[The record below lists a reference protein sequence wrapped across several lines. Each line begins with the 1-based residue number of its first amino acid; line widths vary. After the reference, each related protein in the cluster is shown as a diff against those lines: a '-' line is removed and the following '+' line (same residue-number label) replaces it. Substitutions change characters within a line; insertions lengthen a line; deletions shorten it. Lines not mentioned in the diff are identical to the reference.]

1 MDSID
6 SGLFAT
12 FGRALYVAQYFEANC
27 RALATLLDVKDT
39 HKSGKISASNE
50 NQDFSKFV
58 NKLWKRLLAQNI
70 DRLVNQDTPHKLRTF
85 LFPILDE
92 ARRARN
98 YIAHNLTPGCETL
111 AFETAIQEGLVEK
124 VHKLVTKVAEADKH
138 ICCIMQAVTNE
149 PIPTGEYLKQYQEGI
164 ASWVCEPAL
173 A

>member
-1 MDSID
+1 M
-6 SGLFAT
+6 
-12 FGRALYVAQYFEANC
+12 
-27 RALATLLDVKDT
+27 
-39 HKSGKISASNE
+39 
-50 NQDFSKFV
+50 
-58 NKLWKRLLAQNI
+58 
-70 DRLVNQDTPHKLRTF
+70 PHELKYF

-111 AFETAIQEGLVEK
+111 AFETEIQEGLVEE

-149 PIPTGEYLKQYQEGI
+149 PIPTSEYLKRYQEEI

-173 A
+173 T